1 MDKYL
6 KRLCK
11 AILDDRFN
19 EKNYR
24 MRRRYYG
31 CDIVTNPV
39 FSTSYDVIGFSAS
52 VYDESGL
59 HYCDLQYDWEFNE
72 LTIDEM
78 DYRDYFNLSYLDENS
93 IYKSN
98 SEPVWK
104 EHPRSV
110 LLECYTDGGGD
121 MLINLEKPTKE
132 KLQEWID
139 NFDIDEEVSLWWP
152 NGQKGRGVP
161 FDNMKEHYE
170 DYEEFLRRLQKIC
183 DGMPY

>member
-11 AILDDRFN
+11 AILADRFK

-24 MRRRYYG
+24 MRRSYYG

-39 FSTSYDVIGFSAS
+39 FSTSHDLIGFSAS

-59 HYCDLQYDWEFNE
+59 HYCDVRYDWDLNE
-72 LTIDEM
+72 LMIDEM
-78 DYRDYFNLSYLDENS
+78 DYRDYFNLRYLDECG
-93 IYKSN
+93 I
-98 SEPVWK
+98 WK
-104 EHPRSV
+104 TNGEDEFS
-110 LLECYTDGGGD
+110 CYTPNGD
-121 MLINLEKPTKE
+121 EEMFIRLEKPRK
-132 KLQEWID
+132 KYLQEYID
-139 NFDIDEEVSLWWP
+139 NFDIDYNVSIWWP
-152 NGQKGRGVP
+152 NGQKGSGVP

-170 DYEEFLRRLQKIC
+170 DYEEYLKNLQEVC